1 MRGLV
6 NKISNIDTMPEFED
20 SRSVA
25 MWQYRFNPLMLL
37 WVALSR

>member
-1 MRGLV
+1 MSRLV
-6 NKISNIDTMPEFED
+6 RNLSSIVIMPEFED
-20 SRSVA
+20 SRSAA